1 MTYASM
7 ENPEGISR
15 TLSPTVIITVNGRQH
30 VRAYDWGSSAFKDFV
45 LARFLDLPE
54 LIVPAPAPPRK
65 DTAWEVIIPVRFIAN
80 PTLNKAQQEVIKRDY
95 LLEPSEFNIRAPMI
109 FIYARKT
116 ICLKQMMNMHKLLTP
131 AATAPLSTL
140 F

>member
-1 MTYASM
+1 M
-7 ENPEGISR
+7 ENPEGTSR

-30 VRAYDWGSSAFKDFV
+30 VRAYDWGSSTFKDFV
-45 LARFLDLPE
+45 WRDFWTRQDWLFLP
-54 LIVPAPAPPRK
+54 PPPRK
-65 DTAWEVIIPVRFIAN
+65 DTAWEVVIPVRFIAN

-95 LLEPSEFNIRAPMI
+95 ILEPSEFSIRAPMI
-109 FIYARKT
+109 FIYALKT

-131 AATAPLSTL
+131 AATAPLSIL